1 MPSLSVDLAALAA
14 GAEAAGT
21 AVPIIETGGVKE
33 VKGIW
38 DKADEVAMKALL
50 PGSVVLFQ
58 GEVQRFGFIPLERS
72 GRSTL
77 RDGVRSRVTR

>member
-1 MPSLSVDLAALAA
+1 
-14 GAEAAGT
+14 
-21 AVPIIETGGVKE
+21 
-33 VKGIW
+33 
-38 DKADEVAMKALL
+38 MKALL

>member
-38 DKADEVAMKALL
+38 DKADE
-50 PGSVVLFQ
+50 
-58 GEVQRFGFIPLERS
+58 
-72 GRSTL
+72 
-77 RDGVRSRVTR
+77 